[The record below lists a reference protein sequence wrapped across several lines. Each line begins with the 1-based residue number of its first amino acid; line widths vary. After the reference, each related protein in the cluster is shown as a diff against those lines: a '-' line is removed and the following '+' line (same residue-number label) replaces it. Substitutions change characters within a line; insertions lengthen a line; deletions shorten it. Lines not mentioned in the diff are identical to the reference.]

1 MGKNTFEL
9 EVGSR
14 LSSLPVISDFV
25 AENMKKFAADPA
37 LVPRVQ
43 LAVDEAATNIIKY
56 AYGEKEGPLRL
67 IMELHGKVLMITLVS
82 WGKPFDPTAV
92 SAPDL
97 TAGLEERRIGGLGMY
112 LIRKMMDEV
121 SYSFDPTGNRLIMK
135 KNLA

>member
-1 MGKNTFEL
+1 MHTAKFPARFDSLESIGEL
-9 EVGSR
+9 T
-14 LSSLPVISDFV
+14 
-25 AENMKKFAADPA
+25 AQAAIEAGFDDNA
-37 LVPRVQ
+37 VYEVQ